1 MSASARYV
9 IVLGAPLA
17 MPWPGPHVDRYV
29 ALLTV
34 LVNAFAEGADIA
46 FWGLWVVLWLA
57 YATAWLVL
65 LSLVRNRP
73 CPRHMPRTG
82 DRGRRV
88 QDPGAGSPD

>member
-1 MSASARYV
+1 MSVTARCV

-34 LVNAFAEGADIA
+34 LVNASAEGADID
-46 FWGLWVVLWLA
+46 FWGLCVVLWLA

-65 LSLVRNRP
+65 LNLVR
-73 CPRHMPRTG
+73 MLWRTG
-82 DRGRRV
+82 R
-88 QDPGAGSPD
+88 